1 MNNKVY
7 LRKWNYDGDRIRLEY
22 QDDSVLYVTKKD
34 FDRAF
39 GCIIAL
45 TKEEAEE
52 NFAIKE

>member
-7 LRKWNYDGDRIRLEY
+7 LKKWNYDGDRVRLIY
-22 QDDSVLYVTKKD
+22 DDDSVLYVTKKD

>member
-1 MNNKVY
+1 MNNNIY
-7 LRKWNYDGDRIRLEY
+7 LKKWNYAGDRVRLIY
-22 QDDSVLYVTKKD
+22 DDNSVLYVTKKD